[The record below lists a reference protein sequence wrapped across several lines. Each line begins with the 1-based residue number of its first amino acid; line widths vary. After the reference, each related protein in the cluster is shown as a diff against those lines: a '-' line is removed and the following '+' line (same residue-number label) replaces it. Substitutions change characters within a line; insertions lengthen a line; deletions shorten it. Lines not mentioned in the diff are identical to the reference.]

1 MSKKRYE
8 KNRSEKHLTNVLL
21 ASAIIELLTH
31 LIDFISK
38 LFD

>member
-8 KNRSEKHLTNVLL
+8 KNRSEKHLANVLL